1 MNTPNQNLSADSAD
15 CPKPAL
21 PNAPRNGGAFG
32 LRQSSAAFS
41 KCRAFAIA
49 HLEQHTRNE
58 AHSGRDRLFPAVRPP
73 SSSVRSVPSLSALC
87 ITLPPAALI
96 LLHSCAFVAI
106 RGFVEHSHLEPVRT
120 ASTLPSW
127 INRIVDLYNSHSCNQ
142 FIITGNTHDLF
153 PSDDKS
159 DLWTLH
165 ELIAHRIVPRYNVI
179 LSYDIGNGLRVERG
193 AELFA
198 KWNDRAEAAG
208 QNPRSAIELIT
219 VYLRYAANLA
229 AISASN
235 PAAAGQTRLKVAVIL
250 KDAQLFVNNV
260 GGETNAAA
268 FLIREW
274 SREPLLTR
282 HDIASFI
289 LAENTSDLHPLLRQN
304 THAAQVHV
312 PLPGPDDL
320 ERFLTHA
327 VTVYPTAFAELK
339 DQIPHTARQFAGSTL
354 LSVLNLLKLKEH
366 QREAIHSADLAQ
378 TKAQLIERECPDL
391 IEILPPKLKLDHVHG
406 QEALKKHL
414 RQNIALWREQKLDLI
429 PMGYLICGPVGTG
442 KTFLVRC
449 LAGEADVPV
458 VVLKNFR
465 DKWYGSTES
474 NLERIFRTIKGI
486 GECYVFIDE
495 ADQSLGRR
503 DSGGSEPAV
512 SGRIYSM
519 LAQEMSNKENRG
531 RIVWILA
538 TSRPDLVEVDLK
550 RPGRID
556 LKIPLFPTTTPEEG
570 FRLIKTIAQNSG
582 HILDDSAF
590 AGLRDVI
597 PDLLTPGEIESLL
610 TDLRR
615 EMLLNNEPLP
625 AALKRRFTDYIPPVS
640 HETILAQIDLAIA
653 ECSKP
658 EYIPA
663 RFRGGR
669 NSPTLIN

>member
-1 MNTPNQNLSADSAD
+1 MTNSDHLHSG
-15 CPKPAL
+15 KIL
-21 PNAPRNGGAFG
+21 RFAPRIQRIPRFERFSRHPNKHSKHPAHTLT
-32 LRQSSAAFS
+32 LRQNPRLSRSAEITNPSQNHKRS
-41 KCRAFAIA
+41 KNKNTVT
-49 HLEQHTRNE
+49 LT
-58 AHSGRDRLFPAVRPP
+58 L
-73 SSSVRSVPSLSALC
+73 SSSG
-87 ITLPPAALI
+87 LI
-96 LLHSCAFVAI
+96 LLHSCSFVSI
-106 RGFVEHSHLEPVRT
+106 RGSELNTSRSESMPT
-120 ASTLPSW
+120 TSPTPSW
-127 INRIVDLYNSHSCNQ
+127 ITRIVDLYNSHSCNQ

-153 PSDDKS
+153 PAADKS
-159 DLWTLH
+159 DLWTLS

-198 KWNDRAEAAG
+198 KWNDRAGAAG
-208 QNPRSAIELIT
+208 KDPRTAIELIT

-229 AISASN
+229 AISGNN
-235 PAAAGQTRLKVAVIL
+235 PTAANQRLKVAVIL
-250 KDAQLFVNNV
+250 KDAQLFVNNAA
-260 GGETNAAA
+260 GEVNAIA

-312 PLPGPDDL
+312 PLPGPADI
-320 ERFLTHA
+320 EQFLATA
-327 VTVYPTAFAELK
+327 SSSYPKAFTELK
-339 DQIPHTARQFAGSTL
+339 DQIPHAARQFAGSTL

-366 QREAIHSADLAQ
+366 QRDVIDPADLAQ

-406 QEALKKHL
+406 QDALKKHL
-414 RQNIALWREQKLDLI
+414 RQNITLWREQKLDLI

-449 LAGEADVPV
+449 LAGEANVPV

-503 DSGGSEPAV
+503 DSSGSEPAV

-582 HILDDSAF
+582 HTLDDSAF
-590 AGLRDVI
+590 TDLRNVI
-597 PDLLTPGEIESLL
+597 PDLLTPGEVESLL

-615 EMLLNNEPLP
+615 EMLLNNEPL
-625 AALKRRFTDYIPPVS
+625 ATALKRRFTDYIPPIS

-658 EYIPA
+658 DYIPA
-663 RFRGGR
+663 RFR
-669 NSPTLIN
+669 NPKPK